1 MHNEILLILSLIISF
16 SSLLIFHRF
25 FGKSGIYVWIALCA
39 VLANIEVTVLV
50 HAFGMDQTLGNMLFA
65 SKQGCLDRYFD
76 DGFIYSVLIHVGT
89 LYSGSERYIDALDKT
104 IILQYSENSYGKPC
118 SVYDFRAFRCPP
130 LSRLVEFNGTNNR
143 RKK

>member
-1 MHNEILLILSLIISF
+1 MDRTLRRSCKYRSYGSRSCLRNGSDARKYAFCLQFPCNRYAKRIL
-16 SSLLIFHRF
+16 RKK
-25 FGKSGIYVWIALCA
+25 GR
-39 VLANIEVTVLV
+39 
-50 HAFGMDQTLGNMLFA
+50 
-65 SKQGCLDRYFD
+65 KQGCLDRYFD
-76 DGFIYSVLIHVGT
+76 DGFIYSVLIHVGM